1 MKKFL
6 TCAFAVP
13 VAALLAV
20 VAAARPQN
28 SDTPGPTRLG
38 LEIVFLKGQ
47 PPSLYPVA
55 GPQSRPS
62 GGYTLRFGRV
72 AGWQPPDG
80 ALPPRAV
87 QVASRLEDGVIKVRV
102 SVLTGR
108 ETIEREEPAATLD
121 LSVGQGAVV
130 TELTRFG
137 VEPIEIKAVRVPARA
152 TVLPQVV
159 NKTES
164 LVVTGL
170 VTGPSTIPAY
180 EIRLRNASAK
190 DVVGLEVN
198 VVVGGRI
205 EVLHLPR
212 ATEGRPL
219 IPAGGEYKTTVVASY
234 QIRPASGDRP
244 PDLTRNHDCVIR
256 SAVFND
262 GTYEGEPASASRFRA
277 GIKGRQLQL
286 RRVTALLQEALGS
299 PDDAGATLLR
309 LKAGLSALKT
319 DTDEAEAGALL
330 QEFSALPADV
340 KARVLSELRGALSGM
355 KKTASEDLSG
365 FEKAH
370 STAALDKTAL
380 RSWLLATKQKY
391 EEWLSK

>member
-1 MKKFL
+1 MKKFPA
-6 TCAFAVP
+6 CAFTLA
-13 VAALLAV
+13 VAALLA
-20 VAAARPQN
+20 AAARPQS

-55 GPQSRPS
+55 APQARPA

-72 AGWQPPDG
+72 ADWRPPDG
-80 ALPPRAV
+80 VLPARAV
-87 QVASRLEDGVIKVRV
+87 QVVSRLEEGVIKVRV

-108 ETIEREEPAATLD
+108 ETIEREEPVATLD
-121 LSVGQGAVV
+121 LEVGQVTTV

-159 NKTES
+159 NRTES

-170 VTGPSTIPAY
+170 ATGPSTVPAY
-180 EIRLRNASAK
+180 EIKLRNASVK

-219 IPAGGEYKTTVVASY
+219 IPAGGEYKTTVAASY

-256 SAVFND
+256 SAVFDD
-262 GTYEGEPASASRFRA
+262 GTYEGDPASASRFRA

-286 RRVTALLQEALGS
+286 RRVTALLREALSS
-299 PDDAGATLLR
+299 PDDADATLLR
-309 LKAGLSALKT
+309 LRAGLSALKT
-319 DTDEAEAGALL
+319 DADEAEAGALL
-330 QEFSALPADV
+330 QEFSALPAGV
-340 KARVLSELRGALSGM
+340 KASVLSELRAALSGAR
-355 KKTASEDLSG
+355 KTATEDLNG

-370 STAALDKTAL
+370 PTAALDKSAL
-380 RSWLLATKQKY
+380 RAWLLATKQKY
-391 EEWLSK
+391 EQWLSK